1 MFEPVILTYPQKGE
15 TTLKAVVTGGAG
27 FIGSHLCDH
36 LIAHGHQVTALDDFS
51 TGSSANLTQL
61 RGNPAFELVHGSILD
76 KRLVNEVIEGSD
88 TVFHLAAA
96 VGVHTI
102 VDKPLQSLRTNL
114 HGTENVVEAAAA
126 HKARFLVAST
136 SEVYGKNDVDGLTED
151 ADRILGSPLKSR
163 WSYAAT
169 KGLDELVAY
178 VYGTQAEL
186 PCVITRFF
194 NIVGPRQTGR
204 YGMVVPRF
212 VSQALAD
219 EPITVYGEGTQRR
232 CFGSVFDVVPAMV
245 RLLDTPAA
253 HHEAINLGGQEEVS
267 IKGLADRVIEITG
280 SRSEINY
287 VPYEDAYGAGY
298 EDMQRR
304 MPDTTLASRL
314 IGYVPE
320 HRLDDVIH
328 SIIKHSPTTTFTQQA
343 AMV

>member
-1 MFEPVILTYPQKGE
+1 M
-15 TTLKAVVTGGAG
+15 KAVVTGGAG

-36 LIAHGHQVTALDDFS
+36 LIAHGHEVLVLDDLS
-51 TGSSANLTQL
+51 TGSETNLEQL
-61 RGNPAFELVHGSILD
+61 SGNPDFELVKGSILD
-76 KRLVNEVIEGSD
+76 KTLVRDVISECD

-126 HKARFLVAST
+126 RGARFLVAST
-136 SEVYGKNDVDGLTED
+136 SEVYGKNDTDGLTED

-163 WSYAAT
+163 WSYAAA

-178 VYGTQAEL
+178 VYGEETGL

-212 VSQALAD
+212 VGQALAG
-219 EPITVYGEGTQRR
+219 EPITVYGDGTQRR
-232 CFGSVFDVVPAMV
+232 CFGSVFDIIPAVVKLME
-245 RLLDTPAA
+245 TPAA
-253 HHEAINLGGQEEVS
+253 YNRAVNLGGLEEVT
-267 IKGLADRVIEITG
+267 IRGLAERVVELTG
-280 SRSEINY
+280 SSSRIEY
-287 VPYEDAYGAGY
+287 VSYEDAYGEGY

-304 MPDTTLASRL
+304 MPDTALAGGL
-314 IGYVPE
+314 IGYKPQR
-320 HRLDDVIH
+320 RLDDIIG
-328 SIIKHSPTTTFTQQA
+328 SIIEHKRAESPSPQVVVA
-343 AMV
+343 